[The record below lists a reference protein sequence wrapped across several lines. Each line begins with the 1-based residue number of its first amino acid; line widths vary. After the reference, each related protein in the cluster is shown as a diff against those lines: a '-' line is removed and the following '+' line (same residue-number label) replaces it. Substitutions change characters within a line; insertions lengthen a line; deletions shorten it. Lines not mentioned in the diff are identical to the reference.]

1 MRRVSRTEEC
11 EKKQRGTLMTRTV
24 LGIFFA
30 AAIATGSLARAA
42 DEVVIGAIEDL
53 SGVYSDNGG
62 VGGIEASK
70 LAISDFGGS
79 VIGRKIVLL
88 SADHQNKADV
98 GASKARE
105 WTDQRGLNMLLGGAN
120 TGVALAMAK
129 IIAAKKV
136 PYFVVGSAGASLV
149 NEDCTAYTVQYV
161 YNTTALANGT
171 ASTITKSGGKTWY
184 YLTADYTFGSQLQAA
199 ASKVVEVN
207 GGKNLGAVRVPLATA
222 DFSSFLL
229 QAQASGAQVL
239 GLANAGDDFINSLK
253 SANEF
258 GLTRTMKPAGL
269 LVFIN
274 NIDGLGLKTAQGLIL
289 TTAWYWD
296 LNAATREFG
305 QRYFDKMKKFPS
317 MIQAGYYSATMTYLN
332 AVKAAGTT
340 DADQVMTELKKMK
353 INDMFTQG
361 GYVRSD
367 GVMIHNMY
375 VMQVKSPQESKYPWD
390 YFKVVKVMS
399 GEEAFGPITGLCP
412 LAPK

>member
-1 MRRVSRTEEC
+1 
-11 EKKQRGTLMTRTV
+11 MTRTV

-296 LNAATREFG
+296 LNAATRAFG

>member
-1 MRRVSRTEEC
+1 MHTEQ
-11 EKKQRGTLMTRTV
+11 KGTRILKPTI
-24 LGIFFA
+24 L
-30 AAIATGSLARAA
+30 AAIALAVIAYASPALA
-42 DEVVIGAIEDL
+42 DSDVVIGAIEDL
-53 SGVYSDNGG
+53 TGVYSDNGG
-62 VGGIEASK
+62 IGGVEATK
-70 LAISDFGGS
+70 MAIADFGGS
-79 VIGRKIVLL
+79 VLGRKIVLL
-88 SADHQNKADV
+88 FADHQNKADI

-120 TGVALAMAK
+120 SGVAIAMAK
-129 IIAAKKV
+129 VVAAKKV
-136 PYFVVGSAGASLV
+136 PYFVIGSAGASLV

-171 ASTITKSGGKTWY
+171 ASTIVKNGGRTWF

-199 ASKVVEVN
+199 ASKVVEGN
-207 GGKNLGAVRVPLATA
+207 GGKNLGAVRVPLSTA

-258 GLTRTMKPAGL
+258 GLTRTMTPAGL
-269 LVFIN
+269 LVFVN
-274 NIDGLGLKTAQGLIL
+274 NIDGLGLKTAQGLLL

-296 LNAATREFG
+296 LNAETRAYA
-305 QRYFDKMKKFPS
+305 QRYFDKMKKYPS
-317 MIQAGYYSATMTYLN
+317 MIQSGYYSATMTYLN

-340 DADQVMTELKKMK
+340 DADKVMPELKKMK
-353 INDMFTQG
+353 IDDMFTKG
-361 GYVRSD
+361 GYIRAD
-367 GVMIHNMY
+367 GLMIHNMY
-375 VMQVKSPQESKYPWD
+375 VMQVKSPRESKYPWD
-390 YFKVVKVMS
+390 YYKVVKVLS